1 MAVAWYKSITPHSV
15 HINWHQLKSHTLDN
29 VVDWSGMDTSPFDA
43 YAEPHIHGHL
53 LNLFIDHTSLMQFP
67 LYFRSGKNE
76 LFSNYFVLCRTF
88 NALGIHFDIYTLV
101 CCYHSTH
108 IQPIH
113 TTCTIS
119 IDIPALNNTGKPHMR
134 CNRSCVRAMT
144 NNVIHCHF
152 QASLRLIHRGRCR
165 EANWLRRAHAPVNWN
180 SIELTIVSL

>member
-29 VVDWSGMDTSPFDA
+29 AVDWSGMDTSPFDA
-43 YAEPHIHGHL
+43 YAEPHIHGNL

-119 IDIPALNNTGKPHMR
+119 IDIPALNNTE
-134 CNRSCVRAMT
+134 NRICV
-144 NNVIHCHF
+144 VIDLVFVLWRITWSIAIFRHHYVWF
-152 QASLRLIHRGRCR
+152 IEADVARQIDYGAHTLR
-165 EANWLRRAHAPVNWN
+165 
-180 SIELTIVSL
+180 